1 MNKARTLA
9 QMHEHSHGLVVSRLR
24 YRINPTRNEE
34 MDYVE
39 IRIGVRKHERSI
51 RRRWKLSESQY

>member
-9 QMHEHSHGLVVSRLR
+9 QMREHSHGLVVSRLR

-34 MDYVE
+34 RDYVE
-39 IRIGVRKHERSI
+39 IRIAVRKHGRSI
-51 RRRWKLSESQY
+51 RRRWKLSKSQY